1 MEAIKY
7 PILLVLILFLVSCN
21 QKRNVEFVEPV
32 VEQPQSPFSE
42 ILEKEIKKMI
52 LLKNNK
58 FSTRMKHIS
67 SVHFFPEQE
76 NNKEYIY
83 SVAIAVG
90 SVSVDTLT
98 ASGYTLF
105 KDELVAC
112 YIHGNLDV
120 SALLD
125 KQLLLP
131 FKDSISNYPDI
142 YYENPD
148 LMIDVG
154 IRAFRF
160 TGDSL
165 IEYKESHLY

>member
-1 MEAIKY
+1 MKY
-7 PILLVLILFLVSCN
+7 LSVIFLLVLFLVSCN

-32 VEQPQSPFSE
+32 VEQPKSPFSE

-67 SVHFFPEQE
+67 SVHFFPEE
-76 NNKEYIY
+76 KNNKEYIY
-83 SVAIAVG
+83 SVAISIGGVFI
-90 SVSVDTLT
+90 DTLT
-98 ASGYTLF
+98 ASGYTLL

-142 YYENPD
+142 YDENPY
-148 LMIDVG
+148 LTIDG
-154 IRAFRF
+154 GFRAFKF

-165 IEYKESHLY
+165 VKFKESHLY